1 MNFLLQSMEKM
12 IFLHGKSFSPFFFAK
27 TERIL
32 HVRRQMVH
40 GRINTEKRRGKDAYE
55 KSAICLAKNRD
66 EEKEAY
72 GRAGVYSL
80 MCLPA
85 SYLLSCICL

>member
-1 MNFLLQSMEKM
+1 MDFLLQSMEKM

-40 GRINTEKRRGKDAYE
+40 GRMRTEKRRGKDAYE
-55 KSAICLAKNRD
+55 KSAICLQKPG
-66 EEKEAY
+66 EEKEHMEELAFISDVS
-72 GRAGVYSL
+72 AG
-80 MCLPA
+80 

>member
-1 MNFLLQSMEKM
+1 MDFLLQSMEKM
-12 IFLHGKSFSPFFFAK
+12 IFLHGK
-27 TERIL
+27 L

-55 KSAICLAKNRD
+55 KSAICLQKPG
-66 EEKEAY
+66 EEKEHMEELAFISDVS
-72 GRAGVYSL
+72 AG
-80 MCLPA
+80 

>member
-1 MNFLLQSMEKM
+1 MDFLLQSMEKM

-55 KSAICLAKNRD
+55 KSAICLQKPG
-66 EEKEAY
+66 EEKEHMEELAFISDVS
-72 GRAGVYSL
+72 AG
-80 MCLPA
+80 

>member
-1 MNFLLQSMEKM
+1 MDFLLQSMEKM

-55 KSAICLAKNRD
+55 KSAICLQKPG
-66 EEKEAY
+66 EEKEHMEELAFISDVS
-72 GRAGVYSL
+72 AG
-80 MCLPA
+80 
-85 SYLLSCICL
+85 SYLLSDICL

>member
-1 MNFLLQSMEKM
+1 MENH
-12 IFLHGKSFSPFFFAK
+12 FLHFFAK

-55 KSAICLAKNRD
+55 KSAICLQKPG
-66 EEKEAY
+66 EEKEHMEELAFISDVS
-72 GRAGVYSL
+72 AG
-80 MCLPA
+80 
-85 SYLLSCICL
+85 SYLLSDICL